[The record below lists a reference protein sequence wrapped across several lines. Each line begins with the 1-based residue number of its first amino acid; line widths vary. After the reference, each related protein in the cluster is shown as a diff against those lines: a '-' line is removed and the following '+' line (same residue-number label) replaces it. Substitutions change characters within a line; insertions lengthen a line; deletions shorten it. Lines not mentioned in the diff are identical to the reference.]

1 MAENANYFE
10 DGHPAS
16 IDFYV
21 VSLPGE
27 RIDDGQVFQFQA
39 FDQKEGLGGDRLQTI
54 LEVVKLALDNRFV
67 KCGDLSIEVLRCILF
82 PFDHIDKVLRLTH
95 IRMTIC
101 RCVFGHCTR

>member
-1 MAENANYFE
+1 MAKHANYFE
-10 DGHPAS
+10 DCHSAC

-39 FDQKEGLGGDRLQTI
+39 FDQEEGLGGDRLQTI
-54 LEVVKLALDNRFV
+54 LEVVQLALDNRLV
-67 KCGDLSIEVLRCILF
+67 KCGDLSIEVFRCILF
-82 PFDHIDKVLRLTH
+82 PFDHIDKVRRLSH

-101 RCVFGHCTR
+101 RCVFSHCTR